1 MTVPDLPPA
10 LRAALA
16 ADRRALAQRLDCRT
30 AFVDAVLAGRR
41 RPPDAMLAAVGWRR
55 TVSYEPIPTEGDWWP
70 SLTAT
75 EP

>member
-1 MTVPDLPPA
+1 MPDLPPA